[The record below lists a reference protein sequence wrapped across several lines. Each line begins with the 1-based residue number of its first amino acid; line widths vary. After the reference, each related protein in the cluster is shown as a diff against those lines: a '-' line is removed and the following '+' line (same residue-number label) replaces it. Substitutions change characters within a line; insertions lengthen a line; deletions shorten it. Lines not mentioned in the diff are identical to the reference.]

1 MRRYELS
8 DPQWAILE
16 PFFPP
21 THSGHAGHPWS
32 EHRPI
37 VNGILWI
44 LHTGAAWR
52 DLPER
57 YGPFQTVHD
66 RLTRSRHNGAWN
78 RIVEALIRQLEAEE
92 KPIPIRGS
100 LTPPSC
106 ARSAS
111 GGVARED
118 PGPLVGGERTHL
130 VQRRIM
136 RWAAGAAVSSTKI
149 DLIIE
154 SRGIPLAIGFQPGPE
169 HEDRAETMMLRSTQ
183 RQRLGHRNGPANSSP
198 TKATV
203 ASGFANAQGSSH
215 PRGHSQE
222 EKRNPGPRL

>member
-66 RLTRSRHNGAWN
+66 RLTRCAPMAPGTASS
-78 RIVEALIRQLEAEE
+78 
-92 KPIPIRGS
+92 KP
-100 LTPPSC
+100 
-106 ARSAS
+106 
-111 GGVARED
+111 
-118 PGPLVGGERTHL
+118 
-130 VQRRIM
+130 
-136 RWAAGAAVSSTKI
+136 
-149 DLIIE
+149 
-154 SRGIPLAIGFQPGPE
+154 
-169 HEDRAETMMLRSTQ
+169 
-183 RQRLGHRNGPANSSP
+183 
-198 TKATV
+198 
-203 ASGFANAQGSSH
+203 
-215 PRGHSQE
+215 
-222 EKRNPGPRL
+222 

>member
-66 RLTRSRHNGAWN
+66 RLTRWRADGAWN

-92 KPIPIRGS
+92 KLDPDTWFLDATILRARATRRG
-100 LTPPSC
+100 
-106 ARSAS
+106 RSSGPGPDWSAAS
-111 GGVARED
+111 GRIS
-118 PGPLVGGERTHL
+118 LS
-130 VQRRIM
+130 RRIM
-136 RWAAGAAVSSTKI
+136 RWAARAAVSA
-149 DLIIE
+149 
-154 SRGIPLAIGFQPGPE
+154 R
-169 HEDRAETMMLRSTQ
+169 RST
-183 RQRLGHRNGPANSSP
+183 
-198 TKATV
+198 
-203 ASGFANAQGSSH
+203 
-215 PRGHSQE
+215 
-222 EKRNPGPRL
+222 